1 MKQTEAE
8 AKSIPLIAGLLA
20 GGTST
25 VLLYPLDLVKV
36 RLQVNE
42 SPKGIDPKVSW
53 GSNRNFVNT
62 LRNVVKHEGFVGIY
76 QGLTP
81 ALIGSAVSW
90 GGYFFFY
97 EGLKKNMLERKQK
110 SKGLENQELSSIDTF
125 SAACLSGAI
134 MVACTNPLWLIKT
147 RMQLQTKLV
156 QTTDLKKLSNA
167 ASTQIKIP
175 YKNIFDA
182 FFTIVREEG
191 IVALY
196 KGSIPALMLVSHGGV
211 QFMVYEGLKKQ
222 LGVYTKASKSAGDSG
237 SNVVQRLKDSVGYLT
252 MGAVSKVIASTVT
265 YPLQLI
271 KSRLQQRTQ
280 ITELT
285 IDGEIQI
292 VRREYSGVM
301 DCVRRIWRHEGFV
314 GFFKGT
320 IPNAVRVA
328 PSSAITF
335 VVYESVT
342 DFLTKKGA

>member
-237 SNVVQRLKDSVGYLT
+237 SNVVQRLKDSVGYL
-252 MGAVSKVIASTVT
+252 
-265 YPLQLI
+265 
-271 KSRLQQRTQ
+271 
-280 ITELT
+280 
-285 IDGEIQI
+285 
-292 VRREYSGVM
+292 
-301 DCVRRIWRHEGFV
+301 
-314 GFFKGT
+314 
-320 IPNAVRVA
+320 
-328 PSSAITF
+328 
-335 VVYESVT
+335 
-342 DFLTKKGA
+342 